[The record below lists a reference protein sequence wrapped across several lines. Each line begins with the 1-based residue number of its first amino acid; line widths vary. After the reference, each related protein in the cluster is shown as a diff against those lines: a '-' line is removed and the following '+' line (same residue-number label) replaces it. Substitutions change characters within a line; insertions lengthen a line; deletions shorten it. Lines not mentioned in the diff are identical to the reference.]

1 MAKAPRE
8 LPIRLIRRA
17 LLVALVGFLVSVVA
31 LYVLGRIGRPETT
44 RSPTGSLLDEADTEL
59 QFSGE
64 GFDYE
69 VSRSGRKVIH
79 VKAERVL
86 SMKDDDYELQGV
98 ELVMIRQ
105 DEGEYSLA
113 SDSAFYNLET
123 QAASFRGNV
132 RFSGPRGVYLT
143 ADGLELVDDGRLIV
157 SSSPVRFRFLDR
169 FHGRADRLRIAP
181 GRNFFILAGHVKVD
195 TLQGDASPMALH
207 CRRFVFDRDRR
218 LLRAEGGVRLLRGDD
233 YLRARRLSV
242 TLSQDEKRID
252 FIRARWDVFG
262 GVREPAEDGSTSI
275 VTFEGR
281 ELSVTLEGDPEVP
294 KKGELSSGPYGPAV
308 LSVKDASGLR
318 RRIKAD
324 YLVGDFVDGDLRQAQ
339 GLDNVVMD
347 EFLDLEPEVILRSAC
362 GDTAVANFSNGQ
374 LGSFRLE
381 GDVELHGDAL
391 QATGNQLDMADPES
405 EVALTGTPAWA
416 IREQGELRAPRIV
429 YDSQS
434 QEVRAGSPAKAI
446 LFQGSGSGVAPGGS
460 TTGEPIRIEGSE
472 AIWSDVAGT
481 VSFSGEVRAWQGENF
496 LLSDK
501 LTGELTTSRLIAS
514 GGVKTVWRPA
524 ETDGTEDG
532 EDGLTSKLPAEPL
545 EVTANDLVYD
555 QTARILTYS
564 GEARAVQAKKI
575 MLCQEIQVHLSE
587 EDEFD
592 EIICVESAR
601 LEDGET
607 GHVVTGDRMVYRPD
621 DERAT
626 VTGNPVVMIDGKG
639 GRIQGKELIYD
650 FVTGTARVRS
660 EPLAGAGES
669 SDEDGEP

>member
-31 LYVLGRIGRPETT
+31 LYVLGRIGRPETA
-44 RSPTGSLLDEADTEL
+44 RSEPGGLLDEADTEL

-69 VSRSGRKVIH
+69 VSRRGRKVIH

-113 SDSAFYNLET
+113 SDSAFYNLAT

-132 RFSGPRGVYLT
+132 RFSGPQGVYLT

-169 FHGRADRLRIAP
+169 FHGRADRLRITP
-181 GRNFFILAGHVKVD
+181 SRNIFILAGHVKVD
-195 TLQGDASPMALH
+195 TLQGDASPMSLH
-207 CRRFVFDRDRR
+207 CRRFAFDRDRR

-252 FIRARWDVFG
+252 FIQARWDVFG
-262 GVREPAEDGSTSI
+262 GVRQPAGDGSTSI

-294 KKGELSSGPYGPAV
+294 KKGELSGGPYGPAV

-429 YDSQS
+429 YD
-434 QEVRAGSPAKAI
+434 
-446 LFQGSGSGVAPGGS
+446 
-460 TTGEPIRIEGSE
+460 
-472 AIWSDVAGT
+472 
-481 VSFSGEVRAWQGENF
+481 
-496 LLSDK
+496 
-501 LTGELTTSRLIAS
+501 
-514 GGVKTVWRPA
+514 
-524 ETDGTEDG
+524 
-532 EDGLTSKLPAEPL
+532 
-545 EVTANDLVYD
+545 
-555 QTARILTYS
+555 
-564 GEARAVQAKKI
+564 
-575 MLCQEIQVHLSE
+575 
-587 EDEFD
+587 
-592 EIICVESAR
+592 
-601 LEDGET
+601 
-607 GHVVTGDRMVYRPD
+607 
-621 DERAT
+621 
-626 VTGNPVVMIDGKG
+626 
-639 GRIQGKELIYD
+639 
-650 FVTGTARVRS
+650 
-660 EPLAGAGES
+660 
-669 SDEDGEP
+669 